1 MPNTYSQIYLQFV
14 FAVKGRQCL
23 IKKENKE
30 ELHKYITALV
40 QARKA
45 KMLAVHCMPDHIH
58 LFVGFNPSVLIS
70 DFVKEI
76 KVVSNEFITSKRWV
90 NGRFNWQEG
99 YGVFSYGHSQIDR
112 VCKYILN
119 QEIHHRKKNF
129 KEEYHE
135 FLEKFAVQYEERYLF
150 NFDD

>member
-1 MPNTYSQIYLQFV
+1 MN
-14 FAVKGRQCL
+14 FAPQVYPGYKL
-23 IKKENKE
+23 I
-30 ELHKYITALV
+30 
-40 QARKA
+40 
-45 KMLAVHCMPDHIH
+45 
-58 LFVGFNPSVLIS
+58 LI
-70 DFVKEI
+70 VKEI